1 MRQMNDYDRFK
12 LMMAQTVG
20 KRLTWNQLTGK
31 AVSPTQAN

>member
-1 MRQMNDYDRFK
+1 MSNI
-12 LMMAQTVG
+12 VG